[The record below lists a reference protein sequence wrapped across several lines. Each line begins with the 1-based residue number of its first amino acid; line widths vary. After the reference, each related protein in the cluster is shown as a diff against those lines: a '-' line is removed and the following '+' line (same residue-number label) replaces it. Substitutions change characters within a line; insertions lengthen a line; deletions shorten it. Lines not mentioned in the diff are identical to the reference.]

1 MNRHEKLYRSTGRM
15 LLALLALW
23 IGIIILPWALPAKLR
38 ISDAAF
44 LVIASIAA
52 LLFTTAVVVSVMRIV
67 SYIRWTGKYPYYFLF
82 RKSRDRVRIRAA
94 EKKQSVNRDCF

>member
-1 MNRHEKLYRSTGRM
+1 MNRHEKLYRSTGRV

-38 ISDAAF
+38 NSDAAF

-52 LLFTTAVVVSVMRIV
+52 VLFATTLVVSVMRIV

-82 RKSRDRVRIRAA
+82 RKSREQVRIRAA
-94 EKKQSVNRDCF
+94 ERKSSL